1 MTINSP
7 MDVNLWSWEGQ
18 CDPVCWLLA
27 QVEARSVSDSGLS
40 PGQLDRV
47 CSHLQR
53 PWMEKQILPFWD
65 KQSLDS

>member
-27 QVEARSVSDSGLS
+27 QVEARSVSGSGLS

-47 CSHLQR
+47 CRESLAKALDG
-53 PWMEKQILPFWD
+53 ETDTPF
-65 KQSLDS
+65 LG